1 MSPPRMHYDATMSD
15 KTLQIRRLPDD
26 VYERLAFRAQRQGR
40 SLAQQAVVDLR
51 TMSEAEASG
60 GSRRR
65 AVVQR
70 ILADLEERPP
80 RVLVPAPE
88 ELVREDRGR

>member
-1 MSPPRMHYDATMSD
+1 MHYDVRMSD

-26 VYERLAFRAQRQGR
+26 VYERLSFRAQRQGR
-40 SLAQQAVVDLR
+40 SLAQQAVIDLR
-51 TMSEAEASG
+51 SVSEAEATA

-70 ILADLEERPP
+70 ILADLEERQSPT
-80 RVLVPAPE
+80 LVPPPE
-88 ELVREDRGR
+88 DSVREDRGR

>member
-1 MSPPRMHYDATMSD
+1 MSPPRMHYDAAMSD

-26 VYERLAFRAQRQGR
+26 VYERLSFRAQRQGR

-51 TMSEAEASG
+51 TVSEAEASA

-70 ILADLEERPP
+70 ILADLEERSP
-80 RVLVPAPE
+80 RTLVPAPE